1 MCGHRANDLQ
11 HKCIVNPINHINIH
25 LISFAHSYFVILEH
39 NRIKKKQHTHM
50 EHGTKQIEKETDEKK
65 THITKN
71 MVFNLLT

>member
-11 HKCIVNPINHINIH
+11 HKCIVNPINRINIH

-39 NRIKKKQHTHM
+39 NRIKNTHV
-50 EHGTKQIEKETDEKK
+50 TKQIEKETEK